1 MREPA
6 RLNAELGMRGAAG
19 LHVLMG
25 GMLLSAFVHPWFYV
39 LAAYDA
45 VGGTLF
51 APPEAILGRSLW
63 WLGLLNLASGYLT
76 GAALG
81 AVAIARRGRK
91 TLAPQ
96 VLLMPVYWL
105 LISFA
110 AYRAAWQFA
119 IAPFFWEKTEH
130 NGRAPAHLRSLE
142 GVQTERA

>member
-1 MREPA
+1 M
-6 RLNAELGMRGAAG
+6 G

-51 APPEAILGRSLW
+51 APPEAVIGRSLW
-63 WLGLLNLASGYLT
+63 WLGLVNLVSGYLT

-81 AVAIARRGRK
+81 AVAITRRGRK
-91 TLAPQ
+91 GLAPQ

-130 NGRAPAHLRSLE
+130 NGPPPTRVRPME
-142 GVQTERA
+142 DVQTERA